1 MLFLIYTLSWSSI
14 AVHAGFYDTY
24 TQTSTE
30 LNAAHASLQITCTK
44 TLREIQKKYPDQNI
58 SVVFTGHS
66 LGAAFSV
73 LAAVDMAEVVED
85 SKFDN
90 IKVNL
95 VTFACPSAIGNKK
108 FVDRMMELNISHIH
122 YHHNDDAVTNIHSA
136 GYVDVQQERRVIK
149 KNYWKFQKV
158 LSFLLFK
165 VTVISDSYIFC
176 INCSDYFYSNIICK
190 CSVQWFHFRNFTLSV
205 D

>member
-1 MLFLIYTLSWSSI
+1 
-14 AVHAGFYDTY
+14 
-24 TQTSTE
+24 
-30 LNAAHASLQITCTK
+30 
-44 TLREIQKKYPDQNI
+44 
-58 SVVFTGHS
+58 
-66 LGAAFSV
+66 
-73 LAAVDMAEVVED
+73 MAEVVED

-122 YHHNDDAVTNIHSA
+122 YHHNDDAVTNIRSA